1 MLYIH
6 IHSTVLFLAFYA
18 DFPAQSQDSEPRPSE
33 TIVRGLTSIPVPY
46 SAAGTPWME
55 TPIPMVASHTEQGL
69 RAWVVWEFWG
79 SGGPFSQGVP
89 ISFTNQRYPWWWTNP
104 NYRHINPISQKST
117 QLANQSNSLTSI
129 MKPSKPVI
137 HQHIWSYG
145 GAGILQYRSRFVMHM
160 FVFSGQFFVG
170 VANFIKVSST
180 IVLWSQFRC
189 SMYRSKLQTRYT
201 AGICI
206 LYCTHLKVDGS
217 TQKTKYP

>member
-145 GAGILQYRSRFVMHM
+145 GAGILQYRSRCVVHM
-160 FVFSGQFFVG
+160 FFCFFRPIFRWSRQFYQGQQY
-170 VANFIKVSST
+170 NRSMIPVS
-180 IVLWSQFRC
+180 V
-189 SMYRSKLQTRYT
+189 
-201 AGICI
+201 
-206 LYCTHLKVDGS
+206 
-217 TQKTKYP
+217 